1 MSAHTTIVGGIEP
14 LALGEHYTGVGV
26 ERDGEFYQVQ
36 EFVVLRHSSL
46 TEWLQQV
53 WERGKSLTPEP
64 HQVEGH
70 YYLVEFDS
78 EPPWMKAE
86 TSESIPQR
94 AD

>member
-53 WERGKSLTPEP
+53 WERGKSLTPSP
-64 HQVEGH
+64 IG
-70 YYLVEFDS
+70 S
-78 EPPWMKAE
+78 RG
-86 TSESIPQR
+86 TTTGSSSIASR
-94 AD
+94 RG